1 VSGGRALRFTRTAE
15 KELRRLD
22 PPIRVRVL
30 GALDRLSADDRSLD
44 VRRLTGSEHFR
55 LRVGDWR
62 VIFDYDRATQ
72 TVLVRH
78 VLPLRGI
85 TISRLDED
93 GRTVEDRGHSDS
105 IALLGQIGVIRTLI
119 LGLEILTRHVK
130 LPKGALKAR

>member
-1 VSGGRALRFTRTAE
+1 VSGGRALRFTRAAE

-22 PPIRVRVL
+22 PPIRAWGARVL

-62 VIFDYDRATQ
+62 VVFDYDRATQ

-78 VLPLRGI
+78 VLPRG
-85 TISRLDED
+85 RAYE
-93 GRTVEDRGHSDS
+93 R
-105 IALLGQIGVIRTLI
+105 
-119 LGLEILTRHVK
+119 
-130 LPKGALKAR
+130 

>member
-1 VSGGRALRFTRTAE
+1 VSGGRALRLTRTAE

-72 TVLVRH
+72 TVIVRH
-78 VLPLRGI
+78 VLPRG
-85 TISRLDED
+85 RAYE
-93 GRTVEDRGHSDS
+93 R
-105 IALLGQIGVIRTLI
+105 
-119 LGLEILTRHVK
+119 
-130 LPKGALKAR
+130 